1 MLKKRIAA
9 IAAATALSLSLCV
22 PAFAAVSLSEYD
34 EDMYE
39 TVKEIIEKEIDED
52 IKDTEL
58 EILEAI
64 RTEVSSQGESLSS
77 QAAGIQ
83 VINKVAKDKSLW
95 AAQWASAYQKGCE
108 QYSVPLNSLTGAAGG
123 MVDEAAD
130 ANAVSKLHI
139 LQWDEDN
146 SGVNRS
152 AMKLMIDRILSNS
165 ALKNV
170 MGICMAFAAS
180 LCIAFGIG
188 DILQQATEK
197 SASTEA
203 LWRAFLKMCVG
214 LFIIYN
220 CLYLAAAIIYVGDV
234 ILTAALN
241 ATNTTAATDTNAYR
255 AHMAM
260 WLSVTSVE
268 KSGGFSLLAKTAGS
282 GNASVFT
289 SAFNAAISTIGMA
302 TRTAG
307 SAAVNLALGGPLTSL
322 LIKFAGSAIIS
333 FIISLTVYA
342 VAINIGVRF
351 VFTPLAVA
359 DLFSERF
366 RSTGV
371 RWLKSLAAAALQGV
385 IIYVIVIVGTQ
396 LREILESGAA
406 IPGFSPV
413 TSCIVNLTMIGLF
426 AKSGNLAKEIIGSH
440 S

>member
-1 MLKKRIAA
+1 MFWKKIAA
-9 IAAATALSLSLCV
+9 LAAAAALSLFVCMTSFASMSLD
-22 PAFAAVSLSEYD
+22 EYD
-34 EDMYE
+34 QTMYD
-39 TVKEIIEKEIDED
+39 TVKELIESEVDED
-52 IKDTEL
+52 IRDTEL

-64 RTEVSSQGESLSS
+64 NTEITGQGSALKNQQEGTKL
-77 QAAGIQ
+77 IK
-83 VINKVAKDKSLW
+83 KVASDKSLW
-95 AAQWASAYQKGCE
+95 ASQWIAAFQKASE
-108 QYSVPLNSLTGAAGG
+108 QYSVPSCRDPGG
-123 MVDEAAD
+123 TVDDAAD

-139 LQWDEDN
+139 LQWDEDP

-152 AMKLMIDRILSNS
+152 AMKLMIDRIMANT
-165 ALKNV
+165 ALTNV

-203 LWRAFLKMCVG
+203 LWRSFLKMCIG

-220 CLYLAAAIIYVGDV
+220 CLYIAAVIIYTGDV

-241 ATNTTAATDTNAYR
+241 ATTGAGAAETDTYR
-255 AHMAM
+255 THMAM
-260 WLSVTSVE
+260 WLSVSSIE

-282 GNASVFT
+282 GNAGVFST
-289 SAFNAAISTIGMA
+289 AFNAAVAWVGNQMPTVLAGLSATIG
-302 TRTAG
+302 
-307 SAAVNLALGGPLTSL
+307 GPVISL
-322 LIKFAGSAIIS
+322 ITKLAGSAIIS

-342 VAINIGVRF
+342 VAIDIGVRF

-426 AKSGNLAKEIIGSH
+426 AKSGNIAREVIGTH
-440 S
+440 P

>member
-1 MLKKRIAA
+1 MLGKKISAFVA
-9 IAAATALSLSLCV
+9 VIALSLSIGMT
-22 PAFAAVSLSEYD
+22 AFAAISLETYD
-34 EDMYE
+34 ENMYA
-39 TVKEIIEKEIDED
+39 TVKELIEEEVDED
-52 IKDTEL
+52 IRDTEL

-64 RTEVSSQGESLSS
+64 KTEILSQGEALSS
-77 QAAGIQ
+77 QAAGVQ
-83 VINKVAKDKSLW
+83 VINKVASDKSLW
-95 AAQWASAYQKGCE
+95 AAQWTSAFQKGCE
-108 QYSVPLNSLTGAAGG
+108 QYSVPLNNLTGAVSGA
-123 MVDEAAD
+123 VDESAD

-139 LQWDEDN
+139 LQWDEDTG
-146 SGVNRS
+146 GVNRS
-152 AMKLMIDRILSNS
+152 AMKLMIDRIMSNT
-165 ALKNV
+165 ALTNV

-180 LCIAFGIG
+180 LCISFGIG

-214 LFIIYN
+214 LFIMYN
-220 CLYLAAAIIYVGDV
+220 CLYIAAVIIYTGDV
-234 ILTAALN
+234 ILTAALS
-241 ATNTTAATDTNAYR
+241 ATNPSSAADTNAYR

-282 GNASVFT
+282 GNAGVFA
-289 SAFNAAISTIGMA
+289 SAFNAAISMIGMA
-302 TRTAG
+302 AKAG
-307 SAAVNLALGGPLTSL
+307 GATVNLALGGPLTAL

-366 RSTGV
+366 RSTGT

-426 AKSGNLAKEIIGSH
+426 AKSGSIANEVIGAH
-440 S
+440 

>member
-1 MLKKRIAA
+1 MLGKRIAA
-9 IAAATALSLSLCV
+9 LVVAIALSLSICMT
-22 PAFAAVSLSEYD
+22 AFAAISLDEYD
-34 EDMYE
+34 EDMYD
-39 TVKEIIEKEIDED
+39 TVKELIEKEVDED
-52 IKDTEL
+52 IRDTEL

-64 RTEVSSQGESLSS
+64 KTEISGQGEALSS
-77 QAAGIQ
+77 QAAGVQ
-83 VINKVAKDKSLW
+83 VIKKVASDKSLW
-95 AAQWASAYQKGCE
+95 AAQWTSAFQKGCE
-108 QYSVPLNSLTGAAGG
+108 QYSVPLTGLTGAVSGA
-123 MVDEAAD
+123 VDESAD

-139 LQWDEDN
+139 LQWDEDT

-152 AMKLMIDRILSNS
+152 AMKLMIDRIMSNT
-165 ALKNV
+165 ALTNV

-220 CLYLAAAIIYVGDV
+220 CLYIAAVIIYTGDV

-241 ATNTTAATDTNAYR
+241 ATNPSSAADTNAYR

-282 GNASVFT
+282 GNAGVFA
-289 SAFNAAISTIGMA
+289 SAFNAAISAIGMA
-302 TRTAG
+302 TRTVG
-307 SAAVNLALGGPLTSL
+307 GAAVNMALGGPLTAL

-366 RSTGV
+366 RSTGM

-426 AKSGNLAKEIIGSH
+426 AKSGSIANEAIGAH
-440 S
+440 

>member
-1 MLKKRIAA
+1 MFVKKIAA
-9 IAAATALSLSLCV
+9 FAAAAALSLSVCV
-22 PAFAAVSLSEYD
+22 TSFAAMSLDDYD
-34 EDMYE
+34 EAMYD
-39 TVKEIIEKEIDED
+39 TVKQLIEEEMDED
-52 IKDTEL
+52 IRDTEL
-58 EILEAI
+58 EILEAVNEEI
-64 RTEVSSQGESLSS
+64 TSQGSSLAN
-77 QAAGIQ
+77 QKEGTKLIK
-83 VINKVAKDKSLW
+83 KVASDKSLW
-95 AAQWASAYQKGCE
+95 ASQWVAAFQKACDQYGVPSSEAAGNADASAD
-108 QYSVPLNSLTGAAGG
+108 N
-123 MVDEAAD
+123 
-130 ANAVSKLHI
+130 NAVNKLHI
-139 LQWDEDN
+139 LQWDEDP

-152 AMKLMIDRILSNS
+152 AMKLMIDRIMSDT
-165 ALKNV
+165 ALTNV

-180 LCIAFGIG
+180 LCLAFGIG

-220 CLYLAAAIIYVGDV
+220 CLYIAAVIIYAGDT
-234 ILTAALN
+234 ILTLALN
-241 ATNTTAATDTNAYR
+241 ATSGAGAADTDAYR
-255 AHMAM
+255 THMAM
-260 WLSVTSVE
+260 WLSVSSIE

-282 GNASVFT
+282 GNAGIFST
-289 SAFNAAISTIGMA
+289 AFNAAVAWVGNQMQTVFAGLSATIG
-302 TRTAG
+302 
-307 SAAVNLALGGPLTSL
+307 GPVISL
-322 LIKFAGSAIIS
+322 VTKLAGSAIIS

-342 VAINIGVRF
+342 VAIDIGVRF

-371 RWLKSLAAAALQGV
+371 RWLKSLVAAALQGV

-426 AKSGNLAKEIIGSH
+426 AKSGNMAREVTGANH
-440 S
+440 